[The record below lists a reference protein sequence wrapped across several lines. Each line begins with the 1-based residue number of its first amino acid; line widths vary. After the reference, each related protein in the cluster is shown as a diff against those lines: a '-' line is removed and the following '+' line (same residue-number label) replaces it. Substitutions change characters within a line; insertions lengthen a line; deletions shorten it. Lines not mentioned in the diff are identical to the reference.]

1 MYRVACDASF
11 TVIRKRS
18 QVGTFIMVTAEF
30 VGEMFGREKIPLIK
44 LRQTIMDEGSAQ
56 VQ

>member
-1 MYRVACDASF
+1 MDQVAHDASF

-30 VGEMFGREKIPLIK
+30 VGEVLQREKIPLIK
-44 LRQTIMDEGSAQ
+44 LRQTVMDESCAQ

>member
-1 MYRVACDASF
+1 MYQVACDASF

-18 QVGTFIMVTAEF
+18 QVDTFIMVTSES
-30 VGEMFGREKIPLIK
+30 VGEVLQREKIPLIK
-44 LRQTIMDEGSAQ
+44 LRQTIMDESSAQ